1 LNDQRKTKKQLL
13 EELERERERSN
24 ALREVSK
31 QVAGAHGASE
41 GMDTGITEIA
51 KAGAQSFALFIGF
64 SILFGRL
71 Y

>member
-1 LNDQRKTKKQLL
+1 
-13 EELERERERSN
+13 
-24 ALREVSK
+24 
-31 QVAGAHGASE
+31 VAGAHGASE
-41 GMDTGITEIA
+41 EMDTGITEIA

>member
-1 LNDQRKTKKQLL
+1 MNDQRKTKKQLL

-41 GMDTGITEIA
+41 GMDIGITEIA

>member
-1 LNDQRKTKKQLL
+1 MNDQRKTKKQLL